1 MVYFFTPI
9 RKEKE
14 GRVEKNEEEERRR
27 RGN

>member
-14 GRVEKNEEEERRR
+14 RRVGKNEEEERRG

>member
-1 MVYFFTPI
+1 MVYFFIPI

-14 GRVEKNEEEERRR
+14 RRVEKNEEEERRG